1 MEYRWAVLPVWAVVI
16 ASTAS
21 REGLERAEWRS
32 VPVAHLSNDPSYPPS
47 ARSRPLTD
55 DTSMATASL
64 PPAALSPTKADGFT
78 SAGRNAPA
86 TNGHYVNGSATAS
99 DPSSERIQIV
109 NDEKEFKCVYTTAM
123 CGIYES

>member
-1 MEYRWAVLPVWAVVI
+1 M
-16 ASTAS
+16 
-21 REGLERAEWRS
+21 
-32 VPVAHLSNDPSYPPS
+32 PVAHLLNDPFIPPS

-55 DTSMATASL
+55 DASMATASL

-109 NDEKEFKCVYTTAM
+109 NDEKEFKCVYITAM
-123 CGIYES
+123 CGISES